1 MAAAFFGTFFC
12 KFAPIETTFTMRFF
26 RFFILLMAMAAV
38 SCSHRSE
45 TYRQL
50 VVVDSLLL
58 GHNYEDSALS
68 ILKNIEPQTVEDT
81 AYYNIIKTAA
91 YYRSETPTKTF
102 DGINTSIKYYT
113 DNYDAR
119 KLAYAFYYKAIIFI
133 DSDSIVTEIIPLLKK
148 AEQYAER
155 TTDFR
160 LLDRIYSALTFAN
173 AHFGEFEE
181 SLNCAHKELFYSQ
194 KTKDNYCKAY
204 ALTNLSILHHCLFPN
219 TDSARYY
226 IQQCKMFADKVD
238 TKDKALLY
246 NYIGESLKYDNPFIA
261 KQYFSESLKYNKLS
275 EAYLNLAKMYYDE
288 KLFDVAQKYCDSALI
303 NPSLQSKKETFLL
316 MAEHF
321 YKNNDI
327 GQYRNA
333 VERIME
339 TQAQVSQEK
348 ENRKMLELQ
357 KKFDYEKLQ
366 SSYHKRVAMLCMT
379 IVFLVIVAVLLYR
392 IRVRSIENRRIAA
405 ELKYNKTQKEL
416 ALTEER
422 IATLQTDKKSSAMEL
437 AALKRKVEALRDTM
451 RQNIQQGRKMYDELC
466 ANASPLG
473 WSDSD
478 LLCLFD
484 YLSTLAPEFVS
495 RLDTDYDGLNNGQ
508 KLFVIVEQYLK
519 KSDFEICQMFGLEK
533 SSLYNKRNRIV
544 KKRVSA
550 A

>member
-1 MAAAFFGTFFC
+1 
-12 KFAPIETTFTMRFF
+12 MRFF

-50 VVVDSLLL
+50 VQIDSLLL
-58 GHNYEDSALS
+58 GHIMDDSAAVLMRDV
-68 ILKNIEPQTVEDT
+68 EPQTKEDT
-81 AYYNIIKTAA
+81 AYYNILLSALEYNQNWIIK
-91 YYRSETPTKTF
+91 
-102 DGINTSIKYYT
+102 SIEPLDFSVNYYT
-113 DNYDAR
+113 KKYDNE
-119 KLAYAFYYKAIIFI
+119 KLAYAYYYKAIYYVSQYIFNE
-133 DSDSIVTEIIPLLKK
+133 DVALLLKN
-148 AEQYAER
+148 AEKHAEN
-155 TTDFR
+155 TNNLR
-160 LLDRIYSALTFAN
+160 LKNRIYATISIINTAR
-173 AHFGEFEE
+173 GEFDEALKY
-181 SLNCAHKELFYSQ
+181 SDKECTTAKKLR
-194 KTKDNYCKAY
+194 DNYCIAY
-204 ALTNLSILHHCLFPN
+204 ALMARSMVYKAIQLN
-219 TDSARYY
+219 DSSEYY
-226 IQQCKMFADKVD
+226 IMQCKVFADNLEND
-238 TKDKALLY
+238 DRAFLY
-246 NYIGESLKYDNPFIA
+246 NYLGECFMYDNPPAAKKYFFDALKYKKLPDTYANIA
-261 KQYFSESLKYNKLS
+261 KLYYNEDKNEMAEL
-275 EAYLNLAKMYYDE
+275 
-288 KLFDVAQKYCDSALI
+288 YCDSALI
-303 NPSLQSKKETFLL
+303 NASYAVKKEILIL
-316 MAEHF
+316 MAEKSYESGNIDK
-321 YKNNDI
+321 YKQASDELTKTLNFKV
-327 GQYRNA
+327 QR
-333 VERIME
+333 VEQSR
-339 TQAQVSQEK
+339 V
-348 ENRKMLELQ
+348 LELQ
-357 KKFDYEKLQ
+357 RKFVFELQ
-366 SSYHKRVAMLCMT
+366 RQKFRSRVAFTVLFC
-379 IVFLVIVAVLLYR
+379 VLVIAVLVLLYR
-392 IRVRSIENRRIAA
+392 IRVRRIENRRIAA